1 MEENREYNR
10 RPLDIAFAVIMTI
23 TIIFGTYFAVKMIQV
38 KYFSDDSTA
47 KLPSQSYYYSKLDTT
62 QQDAYNALKKEIND
76 MPKFILLPDGMDIDS
91 VNMVIETFRADNSF
105 SAFIAVDK
113 MSFVDSYFIDGLKVT
128 YTMSKDEYEKIENT
142 LNSKIES
149 IVSSVPEGLDDFE
162 KEVYLHDYL
171 IENTDYEINNKPL
184 SNTVCGALID
194 KKSACV
200 GYAQAMKMLLNAVGI
215 DCITVCGEADDGTRQ
230 ENHMYNQVKIEGEWY
245 NLDPTWDDAVGEYPT
260 LTHKF
265 FNLTDKDLSKTHKAY
280 IDVNECNAVSNN
292 YFVKKG
298 LLFDSYNEECKDKI
312 FKEIAKSTDSAP
324 AEIRFSSEEE
334 YQKACQ
340 KLVAEDIFLGQ
351 DKIKAL
357 NSKQIDIENTG
368 IIRCDSLNIVE
379 FKVSYK

>member
-1 MEENREYNR
+1 MGENKENNT
-10 RPLDIAFAVIMTI
+10 RPLHIAFAIFLTVTAIVVVLLAG
-23 TIIFGTYFAVKMIQV
+23 IIIKNRL
-38 KYFSDDSTA
+38 FSDDSTA
-47 KLPSQSYYYSKLDTT
+47 KLPSQSYYYSKLNET

-76 MPKFILLPDGMDIDS
+76 MPKFILFPEGMDIDS
-91 VNMVIETFRADNSF
+91 VNKVIEAFRADNTF

-113 MSFVDSYFIDGLKVT
+113 MSFVDSFLIDGIKVT
-128 YTMSKDEYEKIENT
+128 YTMSEDEYKKIANE
-142 LNSKIES
+142 LFSKINS
-149 IVSSVPEGLDDFE
+149 VVSSMPKGLDDFE
-162 KEVYLHDYL
+162 KEVYLHDY
-171 IENTDYEINNKPL
+171 IIKTTEYEINKKPL
-184 SNTVCGALID
+184 NNTVYGALID

-245 NLDPTWDDAVGEYPT
+245 NLDPTWNDAVGEYPT

-265 FNLTDKDLSKTHKAY
+265 FNLTDKEFNKTHRAY

-298 LLFDSYNEECKDKI
+298 LLFDSYNVECKEKI
-312 FKEIAKSTDSAP
+312 FEEIAKSTDSAP
-324 AEIRFSSEEE
+324 AEIRFSSDEE
-334 YQKACQ
+334 YQKAC
-340 KLVAEDIFLGQ
+340 KRLVAEDIFLGQ

-357 NSKQIDIENTG
+357 CSKQIDIENTG
-368 IIRCDSLNIVE
+368 IIRCDSLNIIE